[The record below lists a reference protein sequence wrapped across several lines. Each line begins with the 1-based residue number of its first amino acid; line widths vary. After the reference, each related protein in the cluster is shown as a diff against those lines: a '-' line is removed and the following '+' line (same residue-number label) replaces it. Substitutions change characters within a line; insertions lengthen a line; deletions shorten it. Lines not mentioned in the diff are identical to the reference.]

1 MRLYAFLPLACV
13 ALLALVA
20 ASPAEDAKEAAAK
33 EKKLMEGTWDIVS
46 VTVDGNDVPKP
57 EEKAT
62 LVVKGDTWAIK
73 VGDTVNQEGTFKI
86 DPTIK
91 IKTID
96 VMQTKPDGSNRI
108 GIYELKG
115 DEMKICLVG
124 DGKDRPTAFES
135 KSGSGAYLAVY
146 KKSKP

>member
-1 MRLYAFLPLACV
+1 MRLYAFLPLACA
-13 ALLALVA
+13 ALLTLIA
-20 ASPAEDAKEAAAK
+20 ASPAEDPKEAAGK
-33 EKKLMEGTWDIVS
+33 EMKLMEGSWDIVS
-46 VTVDGNDVPKP
+46 VTIDGTEAPKP
-57 EEKAT
+57 DEKPI

-73 VGDTVNQEGTFKI
+73 VGNTINQEGTFKI
-86 DPTIK
+86 DPTAK